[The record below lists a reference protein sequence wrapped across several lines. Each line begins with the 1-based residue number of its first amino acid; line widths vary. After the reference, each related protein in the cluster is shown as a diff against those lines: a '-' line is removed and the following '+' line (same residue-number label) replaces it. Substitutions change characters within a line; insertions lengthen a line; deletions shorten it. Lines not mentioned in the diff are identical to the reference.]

1 MVCLGGLD
9 SLFRNQITDAGLTAP
24 IGANG
29 SPLDVVG
36 QITLPVSIA
45 TYQVFIVVNTLTVD
59 CLLDADY
66 LVAYEVVIDY
76 KHSVVVIKGN
86 KYLLL

>member
-29 SPLDVVG
+29 SPLDIVG
-36 QITLPVSIA
+36 QITLSVSIA
-45 TYQVFIVVNTLTVD
+45 TYQSNHVFIVVNTLTVGR
-59 CLLDADY
+59 LLSAGY
-66 LVAYEVVIDY
+66 LVAYEIVINLN
-76 KHSVVVIKGN
+76 I
-86 KYLLL
+86 